1 MLLLSNNVT
10 LQFQALVL
18 LMIAENIAEF
28 APKYTQIIF
37 RRHEVLT
44 LTLCIF
50 GFLLGLPH
58 VTQVRG

>member
-1 MLLLSNNVT
+1 
-10 LQFQALVL
+10 
-18 LMIAENIAEF
+18 MIVENIAEF

-50 GFLLGLPH
+50 GYLLGLPH
-58 VTQVRG
+58 VTQVRLSPNIDMAHTLKSSC